1 MIKKKIKNENNRSR
15 GLLFC
20 LGGVIVTLFI
30 AGVIWVV
37 NVLGSLWYSQSTV
50 TDPDLDVVISS
61 GKMIHQDVIIYHF
74 GLTNGANVAH
84 IPFAELRESLL
95 KKIPNILDLK
105 IERRLPNRVTIDVIE
120 REPIA
125 RILAAKTKHQTVKV
139 TDIDGVVFRYYQGI
153 DHLPIIHDYSSEATE
168 VGKKISGMAV
178 AALHLIATL
187 REPEFS
193 NLRVVEI
200 STKKQDY
207 LYITFADASH
217 AKIAWEKMGD
227 NSRLSRESLRMQ
239 LTRLMQAMS
248 TGINSPS
255 TIWIA
260 TDFGKPGR
268 IYANNPAFAQ

>member
-1 MIKKKIKNENNRSR
+1 MIKKKIKNENKHSKSF
-15 GLLFC
+15 LFC
-20 LGGVIVTLFI
+20 LGGVVISVFI
-30 AGVIWVV
+30 AGIAWAV
-37 NVLGSLWYSQSTV
+37 NVLGGLWYSQATV

-74 GLTNGANVAH
+74 GLTNGANIAH
-84 IPFAELRESLL
+84 IPFVELRESLL

-139 TDIDGVVFRYYQGI
+139 TDINGVVFRYYQGI
-153 DHLPIIHDYSSEATE
+153 DHLPVIYDYSSEPMDI
-168 VGKKISGMAV
+168 GNKLSGMAV

-187 REPEFS
+187 HEPEFS
-193 NLRVVEI
+193 GLRVVEI

-207 LYITFADASH
+207 LYVTFADASH
-217 AKIAWEKMGD
+217 AKIAWEKMGED
-227 NSRLSRESLRMQ
+227 SRISRESLKMQ
-239 LTRLMQAMS
+239 LTRLMQAMA